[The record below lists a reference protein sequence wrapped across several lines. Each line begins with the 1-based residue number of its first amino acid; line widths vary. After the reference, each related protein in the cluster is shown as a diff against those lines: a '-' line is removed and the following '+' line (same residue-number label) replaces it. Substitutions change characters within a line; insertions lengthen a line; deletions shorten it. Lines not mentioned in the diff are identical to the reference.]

1 MSQQIDIVFKEELR
15 GRNALHFWLGFATVC
30 FGLYFYFNQFFSAFA
45 IETKIA
51 PPSLQSSFEA
61 RNNTGLSS
69 AGASGLGSTGT
80 VSLVFDTVCLI
91 GWGTA
96 AVLVFMRKSFVAIA
110 ERFGFMSNGLL
121 AWANQQ
127 QAATPGKANEELKS
141 LEGKVAKA
149 IRNHEERLVLVEAK
163 TVDLALPPPPKSLE
177 EIVAEQAR
185 VIEQLKKQQA
195 KPQPNKG
202 QGGATNA

>member
-30 FGLYFYFNQFFSAFA
+30 FGLYFYFSQFFSAFA
-45 IETKIA
+45 IDANIA
-51 PPSLQSSFEA
+51 PKILKSSFEA
-61 RNNTGLSS
+61 RNTTGLSS
-69 AGASGLGSTGT
+69 TGAAGFGNTGT
-80 VSLVFDTVCLI
+80 VSLLFDTVCLI

-96 AVLVFMRKSFVAIA
+96 AVLLFMRKAIVAIA

-127 QAATPGKANEELKS
+127 QTKNAGPANDELKT

-149 IRNHEERLVLVEAK
+149 VRNHEERLVLVEAK
-163 TVDLALPPPPKSLE
+163 TIDLPLPPPPKSLE

-185 VIEQLKKQQA
+185 VIEQLKKQN